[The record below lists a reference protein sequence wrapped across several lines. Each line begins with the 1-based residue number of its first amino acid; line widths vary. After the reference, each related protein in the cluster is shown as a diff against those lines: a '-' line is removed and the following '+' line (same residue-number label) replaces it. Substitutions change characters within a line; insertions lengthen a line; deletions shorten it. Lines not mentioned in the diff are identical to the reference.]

1 VELSYDEKFI
11 LAALAEGWYLQKYNL
26 RSKAG
31 LVKQVP
37 AYAVDRLQERGF
49 LEPVE
54 IEGRTECCGLSATGM
69 AMVQGQA
76 PSSD

>member
-37 AYAVDRLQERGF
+37 AYAVDGLQEKGL
-49 LEPVE
+49 LERVE
-54 IEGRTECCGLSATGM
+54 IDGRTECCGLSEAGRALLET
-69 AMVQGQA
+69 
-76 PSSD
+76 